1 MTKFEY
7 DKLGE
12 EYRIWEG
19 RNSAVSNLY
28 NTLKDL
34 ANLNYKDSLTDFFNE
49 NLLTKDYYHESH
61 RNKSGYRNV
70 VRLFVKDFETFKFNV
85 FGTDNWIWNR
95 LGVTDS
101 LQINKKKDLPAL
113 LKKLKQLKKVTVREL
128 QKTEKE
134 YFSVNVNELELD
146 PKSDL
151 KNLLNLYCDSR
162 TRLKILKFLEKEG
175 VEL

>member
-7 DKLGE
+7 DKLGK
-12 EYRIWEG
+12 EYRIWET
-19 RNSAVSNLY
+19 RNNDVSNLY
-28 NTLKDL
+28 NTLKDM

-49 NLLTKDYYHESH
+49 NLLTKDYHHESH
-61 RNKSGYRNV
+61 RNKSYCRDV

-85 FGTDNWIWNR
+85 YGTDNWIWNQ
-95 LGVTDS
+95 LEVTP
-101 LQINKKKDLPAL
+101 NVVFTKKDLPVF
-113 LKKLKQLKKVTVREL
+113 LKKLKQLKKVTIREL

-151 KNLLNLYCDSR
+151 KNLLNFYCDSCTKVR
-162 TRLKILKFLEKEG
+162 ILKFLEKQG

>member
-12 EYRIWEG
+12 EYRIWET
-19 RNSAVSNLY
+19 RNESVSNLY
-28 NTLKDL
+28 NTLKDM
-34 ANLNYKDSLTDFFNE
+34 ANLNYKDSLTDFFNDG
-49 NLLTKDYYHESH
+49 LLTKDYYHESH
-61 RNKSGYRNV
+61 RNKSGYRDV

-85 FGTDNWIWNR
+85 YGTDNWIWNQ
-95 LGVTDS
+95 LGVTPKD
-101 LQINKKKDLPAL
+101 LFTKKDLPAF
-113 LKKLKQLKKVTVREL
+113 LKKLKQLKKETVREL
-128 QKTEKE
+128 QKAEKE

-151 KNLLNLYCDSR
+151 KSLLNLYCNAY
-162 TRLKILKFLEKEG
+162 TRLRIQSFLREKG

>member
-12 EYRIWEG
+12 EYGIWEL
-19 RNSAVSNLY
+19 RNSDVSNLY

-49 NLLTKDYYHESH
+49 NLLAKDYHHESY
-61 RNKSGYRNV
+61 RSKSYCKDV

-85 FGTDNWIWNR
+85 YGIDNWVWNQ
-95 LGVTDS
+95 LGVTPKDVFT
-101 LQINKKKDLPAL
+101 KKDLPAL
-113 LKKLKQLKKVTVREL
+113 LKKLKQLKKVVCKEL
-128 QKTEKE
+128 QKVEKE

-151 KNLLNLYCDSR
+151 KNILNLYCDPC
-162 TRLKILKFLEKEG
+162 TRVRIQKFLEKEG
-175 VEL
+175 VEF

>member
-12 EYRIWEG
+12 EYRIWES

-34 ANLNYKDSLTDFFNE
+34 TNLNYKDSLTDFLNDD
-49 NLLTKDYYHESH
+49 LLTKDYHHESH
-61 RNKSGYRNV
+61 RNKSYCRDV

-85 FGTDNWIWNR
+85 YGTDNWVWNQI
-95 LGVTDS
+95 GVTP
-101 LQINKKKDLPAL
+101 NVVFTKKDLPAL

-128 QKTEKE
+128 QKAEKE

-151 KNLLNLYCDSR
+151 KNLLNSYCDSHIKVR
-162 TRLKILKFLEKEG
+162 ILKFLEKEG

>member
-12 EYRIWEG
+12 DRIWEK
-19 RNSAVSNLY
+19 RNTDVSNLY

-49 NLLTKDYYHESH
+49 NLLTKNYHHESH
-61 RNKSGYRNV
+61 RNKSYCRDV

-85 FGTDNWIWNR
+85 YGTDNWVWNQ
-95 LGVTDS
+95 LGVTPKD
-101 LQINKKKDLPAL
+101 LFTKKDLPAL

-128 QKTEKE
+128 QKAEKE
-134 YFSVNVNELELD
+134 YFSVNVNKLELD

-151 KNLLNLYCDSR
+151 KNILNLYCDSC
-162 TRLKILKFLEKEG
+162 TRVRILKFLEKEG
-175 VEL
+175 VEF

>member
-12 EYRIWEG
+12 EYIIWET
-19 RNSAVSNLY
+19 RNTTVSNLY
-28 NTLKDL
+28 NTLKDM
-34 ANLNYKDSLTDFFNE
+34 ANLNYKDGFFNE
-49 NLLTKDYYHESH
+49 NFLTKDYHHESH
-61 RNKSGYRNV
+61 RSKSNCRDV

-85 FGTDNWIWNR
+85 YGIDNWIWNQ
-95 LGVTDS
+95 LEVTP
-101 LQINKKKDLPAL
+101 NVVFTKKDLPVF
-113 LKKLKQLKKVTVREL
+113 LKKLKQLKKVVLREL

-151 KNLLNLYCDSR
+151 KNLLNLYCDSCTKVR
-162 TRLKILKFLEKEG
+162 ILKFLEKQG

>member
-12 EYRIWEG
+12 EYKIWER
-19 RNSAVSNLY
+19 RNTAVSNLY
-28 NTLKDL
+28 NTLKDM

-49 NLLTKDYYHESH
+49 NLLTKDYHHESH
-61 RNKSGYRNV
+61 RNKSYCRDV

-85 FGTDNWIWNR
+85 YGTDNWIWNQ
-95 LGVTDS
+95 LEVTP
-101 LQINKKKDLPAL
+101 NVVFTKKDLPGL
-113 LKKLKQLKKVTVREL
+113 LKKLKQLKKVVCKEL

-134 YFSVNVNELELD
+134 YFSVNVNTLELD
-146 PKSDL
+146 PKSAL
-151 KNLLNLYCDSR
+151 KKLLDLYCDSH
-162 TRLKILKFLEKEG
+162 TRVRIQEFLEKEG

>member
-12 EYRIWEG
+12 EYRIWES

-34 ANLNYKDSLTDFFNE
+34 ANLNYKDFLNDD
-49 NLLTKDYYHESH
+49 LLTKDYYHESH
-61 RNKSGYRNV
+61 RNKSNYRNV
-70 VRLFVKDFETFKFNV
+70 VRLFVKDFEAFKFGV
-85 FGTDNWIWNR
+85 YGTDNWVWNQ
-95 LGVTDS
+95 LGVTPA
-101 LQINKKKDLPAL
+101 IVFTKKDLPAL

-146 PKSDL
+146 LKSDL
-151 KNLLNLYCDSR
+151 KNLLNLYCDPC
-162 TRLKILKFLEKEG
+162 TRVKILKFLEKEG
-175 VEL
+175 VEF

>member
-1 MTKFEY
+1 MTKYEY

-34 ANLNYKDSLTDFFNE
+34 ANLNYKDSLTDFFNDG
-49 NLLTKDYYHESH
+49 LLTKDYYHESH
-61 RNKSGYRNV
+61 RNKSDYRNV
-70 VRLFVKDFETFKFNV
+70 VRLFVKDFEAFKFGV
-85 FGTDNWIWNR
+85 YGTDNWVWNQ
-95 LGVTDS
+95 LGVTPKDVFT
-101 LQINKKKDLPAL
+101 KKDLPVF
-113 LKKLKQLKKVTVREL
+113 LKKLKQLKKVVCKEL

-151 KNLLNLYCDSR
+151 KKLLNLYCDPC
-162 TRLKILKFLEKEG
+162 TRVRILKFLEKEG

>member
-12 EYRIWEG
+12 EYRIWET
-19 RNSAVSNLY
+19 RNESVSNLY
-28 NTLKDL
+28 NTLKDM

-49 NLLTKDYYHESH
+49 NSLTKDYHHESH
-61 RNKSGYRNV
+61 RNKPGCRDV

-85 FGTDNWIWNR
+85 YGTDNWIWNQ
-95 LGVTDS
+95 LVVTPRD
-101 LQINKKKDLPAL
+101 LFTKKDLPAL
-113 LKKLKQLKKVTVREL
+113 LKKLKQLKKVVLREL
-128 QKTEKE
+128 QKAEKE

-151 KNLLNLYCDSR
+151 KNLLNIHCDSC
-162 TRLKILKFLEKEG
+162 TRVRILKFLEKQG

>member
-12 EYRIWEG
+12 NYIIWET
-19 RNSAVSNLY
+19 RNSDVSNLY
-28 NTLKDL
+28 NTLKDM

-49 NLLTKDYYHESH
+49 NLLTKDYHHESH
-61 RNKSGYRNV
+61 RNKSYCRDV

-85 FGTDNWIWNR
+85 YGTDNWIWNQ
-95 LGVTDS
+95 LEVTP
-101 LQINKKKDLPAL
+101 NVVFTKKDLPVL
-113 LKKLKQLKKVTVREL
+113 LKKLKQLKKVTIREL

-151 KNLLNLYCDSR
+151 KKILDLYCNSR
-162 TRLKILKFLEKEG
+162 TRVSIYKFLEKEG
-175 VEL
+175 VEF